1 MVRNLFVGVTLWGT
15 LGFVRG
21 IKSYNYNNNPKYQL
35 YTDKILYGVVGVIF
49 YLNPFTALLMFY
61 KECYRFEVNLLQLR
75 IHQEN
80 DFYNNIFV

>member
-35 YTDKILYGVVGVIF
+35 YTDKILYGVVGVFFI
-49 YLNPFTALLMFY
+49 
-61 KECYRFEVNLLQLR
+61 
-75 IHQEN
+75 
-80 DFYNNIFV
+80 